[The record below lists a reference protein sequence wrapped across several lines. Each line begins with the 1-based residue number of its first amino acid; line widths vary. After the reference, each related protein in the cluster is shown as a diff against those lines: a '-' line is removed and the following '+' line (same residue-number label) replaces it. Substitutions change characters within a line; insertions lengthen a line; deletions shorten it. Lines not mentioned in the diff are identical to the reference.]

1 MIFLNLGVKE
11 AAASIKAV
19 KRLRELGVAAE
30 IYPDAAK
37 MKKQMGYADALKI
50 PYVAIIGD
58 SELAENKVTV
68 KNMTSGEQS
77 SVGIDEL
84 TADIFK

>member
-1 MIFLNLGVKE
+1 M
-11 AAASIKAV
+11 
-19 KRLRELGVAAE
+19 GVAAE

-68 KNMTSGEQS
+68 KNMATGEQV
-77 SVGIDEL
+77 SVSLDAL
-84 TADIFK
+84 SADMFK